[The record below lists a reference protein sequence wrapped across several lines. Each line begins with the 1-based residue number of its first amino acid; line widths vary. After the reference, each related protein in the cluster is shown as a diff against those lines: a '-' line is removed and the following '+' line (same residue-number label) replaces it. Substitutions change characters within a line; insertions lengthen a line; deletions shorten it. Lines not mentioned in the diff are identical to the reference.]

1 MIDQFFC
8 IRTVIF
14 YFLSK
19 ISMFSKFVCLT
30 FNIEI
35 EVSDVE
41 DDSMENN
48 SIYNQTNNYEDTIH
62 EDGEENIV
70 LFTEQKKPSKQS
82 GGTL

>member
-1 MIDQFFC
+1 
-8 IRTVIF
+8 VINN
-14 YFLSK
+14 L
-19 ISMFSKFVCLT
+19 SKFVCLT
-30 FNIEI
+30 FNREI

-48 SIYNQTNNYEDTIH
+48 SIYSQTINYEDTIH
-62 EDGEENIV
+62 EDGKENIV